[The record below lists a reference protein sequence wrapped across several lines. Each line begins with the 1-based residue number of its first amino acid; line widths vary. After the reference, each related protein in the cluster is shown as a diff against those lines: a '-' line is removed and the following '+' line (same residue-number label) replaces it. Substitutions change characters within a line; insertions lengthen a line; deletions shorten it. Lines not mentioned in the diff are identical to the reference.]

1 MVTST
6 WMKKLSIATA
16 ATATC
21 ITLGTIGIASAE
33 AATITYTGS
42 GFIEI
47 PENDAAGISSDI
59 VISDTLN
66 ISDLTVTLN
75 NLNHTRIGNLIATLS
90 NLTTN
95 TTVTLFDRVGRI
107 EGPPVIPGFNRNFAG
122 NYSFNDSFTTNFWL
136 TAMGRTPATNNTV
149 IPSGNYLPT
158 LGVTGAISPLSAFNG
173 ELSQGTWR
181 LMISDNAPLDIG
193 TLDSWTLSMTGTMA
207 GQPVP
212 EPASVV
218 GLLAIGAMGACG
230 LKRKKGQKSEDNNL
244 N

>member
-21 ITLGTIGIASAE
+21 ITLGTIGIGSAE

-42 GFIEI
+42 GFNI
-47 PENDAAGISSDI
+47 PENNAAGISSDI

-75 NLNHTRIGNLIATLS
+75 NLNHTRIGNLIATLT
-90 NLTTN
+90 NVTTN

-107 EGPPVIPGFNRNFAG
+107 EGPPVVPGYNRNFAG
-122 NYSFNDSFTTNFWL
+122 NYSFNDSFTTNFWAVA
-136 TAMGRTPATNNTV
+136 TGITPNTNNLI
-149 IPSGNYLPT
+149 IPTGNYLPT
-158 LGVTGAISPLSAFNG
+158 VGVTGAISPLSAFNG
-173 ELSQGTWR
+173 QLSQGIWR
-181 LMISDNAPLDIG
+181 LKISDNAPVDTGSLG
-193 TLDSWTLSMTGTMA
+193 GWTLSITGNMS

-218 GLLAIGAMGACG
+218 GLLALGAMGACG
-230 LKRKKGQKSEDNNL
+230 LKGKKGQKSEDNNL